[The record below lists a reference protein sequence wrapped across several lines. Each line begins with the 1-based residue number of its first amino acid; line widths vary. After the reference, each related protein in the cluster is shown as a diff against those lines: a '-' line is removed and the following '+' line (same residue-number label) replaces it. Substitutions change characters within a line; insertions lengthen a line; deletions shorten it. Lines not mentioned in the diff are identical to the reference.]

1 MKTELIISDLTPEEA
16 HLISKF
22 ADLLSKRNEW
32 IPEPSREPTGRYMLL
47 HAEENDKVERIIT
60 ILNEEVSRGSERCHD
75 IT

>member
-1 MKTELIISDLTPEEA
+1 MKTELTLSDLTPEEA

-47 HAEENDKVERIIT
+47 HAEENDRIEMIIA
-60 ILNEEVSRGSERCHD
+60 ILNENVSRESERCQD